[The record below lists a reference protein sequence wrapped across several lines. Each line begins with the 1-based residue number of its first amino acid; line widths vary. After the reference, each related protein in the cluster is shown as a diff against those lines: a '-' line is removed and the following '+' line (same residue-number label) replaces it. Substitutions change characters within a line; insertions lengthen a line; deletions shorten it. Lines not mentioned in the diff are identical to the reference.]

1 MKRVRSENC
10 KSWESRY
17 RVAQMRQVSCCV
29 GKSLVIAVLL
39 TSSHPLG
46 RCASPR
52 HPPLFA
58 DYHVNEA
65 FRGEPK
71 PVDLQSHPA
80 AREYRTRLREA
91 SKGRPSFAAYYVVA
105 EWGCGSPC
113 QQVALID
120 ARTGAVYFAPFAT
133 SLGNRHRLNS
143 RLFIADAPEDI
154 SAYYEGKI
162 PKDPLFSTT
171 YWLWDET
178 KKQFRPLPEDP
189 SPVNP
194 TKNRERARSVR

>member
-1 MKRVRSENC
+1 MKL
-10 KSWESRY
+10 
-17 RVAQMRQVSCCV
+17 
-29 GKSLVIAVLL
+29 LVTAVLL
-39 TSSHPLG
+39 TFSQFLLSAGLG
-46 RCASPR
+46 GHR
-52 HPPLFA
+52 PLFA
-58 DYHVNEA
+58 DYPVNET
-65 FRGEPK
+65 FRGQPK
-71 PVDLQSHPA
+71 PVDLNSHLK

-91 SKGRPSFAAYYVVA
+91 ATGKPSFAAYYIVA

-120 ARTGAVYFAPFAT
+120 ARSGAVYFAPFTTA
-133 SLGNRHRLNS
+133 LGNRHRLNS

-178 KKQFRPLPEDP
+178 TKQFRLLPSDASTSKP
-189 SPVNP
+189 KNP
-194 TKNRERARSVR
+194 KNEK

>member
-1 MKRVRSENC
+1 MKLFVT
-10 KSWESRY
+10 
-17 RVAQMRQVSCCV
+17 
-29 GKSLVIAVLL
+29 AVFLTFSQFLL
-39 TSSHPLG
+39 SAGSG
-46 RCASPR
+46 GQR
-52 HPPLFA
+52 PLFA
-58 DYHVNEA
+58 DFPVNET
-65 FRGEPK
+65 FHGQPK
-71 PVDLQSHPA
+71 PVDLNSHPK

-91 SKGRPSFAAYYVVA
+91 AKGKPSFAAYYIVA

-120 ARTGAVYFAPFAT
+120 ARSGAVQFAPFAT
-133 SLGNRHRLNS
+133 SLGNRHQLNS

-178 KKQFRPLPEDP
+178 TKQFRLLPSDASTIKP
-189 SPVNP
+189 KKQ
-194 TKNRERARSVR
+194 KNEK